1 MLSARGAEWSL
12 LGNALRCNRR
22 SEIYFVSGLLFAV
35 LNSLSTGWALI
46 VGGQPTIP
54 TTGGLCKTGNGVNN
68 AGLWIFGR
76 KQARNETQI
85 TLARNIAT
93 AKGLDVSVLND
104 IDQTNCTVE

>member
-1 MLSARGAEWSL
+1 
-12 LGNALRCNRR
+12 
-22 SEIYFVSGLLFAV
+22 VSGLLFAV

-85 TLARNIAT
+85 TLARTIAT
-93 AKGLDVSVLND
+93 ANGLDVSVLND